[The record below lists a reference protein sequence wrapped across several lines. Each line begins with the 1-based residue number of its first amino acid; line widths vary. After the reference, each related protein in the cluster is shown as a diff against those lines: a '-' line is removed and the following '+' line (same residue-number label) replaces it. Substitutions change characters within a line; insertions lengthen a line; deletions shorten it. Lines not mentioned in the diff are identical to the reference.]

1 MRGIRLV
8 AVILIVGGI
17 LALVFGGFS
26 FTKECHRARFG
37 PFAFSFQ
44 EKERVNV
51 PLWAGVGAIVV
62 GTGLLLARKPR

>member
-1 MRGIRLV
+1 MQGIRLV
-8 AVILIVGGI
+8 AVILIVAGI

-26 FTKECHRARFG
+26 FTKENHRARFG

-51 PLWAGVGAIVV
+51 PVWAGIGAIVV
-62 GTGLLLARKPR
+62 GAGLLVSRRPR